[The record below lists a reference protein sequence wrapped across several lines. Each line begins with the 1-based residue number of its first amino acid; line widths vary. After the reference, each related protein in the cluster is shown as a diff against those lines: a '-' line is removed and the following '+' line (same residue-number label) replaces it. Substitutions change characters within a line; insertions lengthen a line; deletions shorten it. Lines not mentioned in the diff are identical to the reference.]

1 MIGNQAGLT
10 LGKHSYIGDCQLL
23 FDPIVTVGAFTTIS
37 SQVTFF
43 GMCEHPSVMNKQAVA
58 NFPFWDMRWGEY
70 TRTGTRGSIVVGN
83 DVWIGERAM
92 IMDGVTIGDGAII
105 GAGAV
110 VGSNVP
116 DYAVM
121 IGNPARVKRIRFSWD
136 IVEKLRKIKW
146 WEWSDEVI
154 KERLGD
160 MQNIE
165 TFVERW
171 GV

>member
-1 MIGNQAGLT
+1 
-10 LGKHSYIGDCQLL
+10 
-23 FDPIVTVGAFTTIS
+23 
-37 SQVTFF
+37 
-43 GMCEHPSVMNKQAVA
+43 MNKQAVA
-58 NFPFWDMRWGEY
+58 NFPFGLDWGEY
-70 TRTGTRGSIVVGN
+70 TKTGTKGSIVVGN
-83 DVWIGERAM
+83 DVWIGERAI
-92 IMDGVTIGDGAII
+92 IMDGVTIGNGAII

-121 IGNPARVKRIRFSWD
+121 IGNPARVKRIRFAWD

-146 WEWSDEVI
+146 WEWPDEVI

-160 MQNIE
+160 MNNIE
-165 TFVERW
+165 TFIERW